1 MNKAIR
7 YSYFL
12 VLALCIV
19 YIVAAFIFGKNAVT
33 GHTQETGTQLVEPV
47 EANIL
52 DEKTTE
58 YVIMLPETDDK
69 DEVSLALEFFT
80 GHQYV
85 EVYAGE
91 TLIYSVSSEPSIFG
105 RSTGSRINMVELP
118 ANTEAVRVILQSVF
132 GKSKKAPE
140 FYYGDAAVIVHDIA
154 ESSFLD
160 TIMSLLIVAFGM
172 FLVVYWI
179 VSHKRMGQNRSA
191 LYFGLFSVMI
201 GMWAL
206 NESELI
212 RLIYTNRM
220 AGSLMAYLMLDLM
233 VVPFVQFVR
242 YFFEKEKSTL
252 CNLICSISIVETVL
266 LVALHMSGTLE
277 FKQTSWMIHGMM
289 LVALWY
295 MAFAVWERI
304 QKYGMD
310 RKVKVNTIAVVA
322 LLVSSVVDMAAYYA
336 NLQQTDVLG
345 KIGFFVYIL
354 LLGRESAADTLRKV
368 QEGEKAQDYLK
379 LAMTDVMT
387 GLLNRSAFE
396 DWEDTCTDMTDVMLV
411 TFDLNNL
418 KYCNDHMG
426 HAAGDEY
433 IIESANMINRIFG
446 AIGLCYRIGGDEF
459 CAVIRRAS
467 RLNID
472 KYLDSLREEQNR
484 YNEKSELI
492 KIHIAVGYAIY
503 QDSDAGIEETRSRAD
518 VSMYRN
524 KKLLKNQDG
533 DL

>member
-1 MNKAIR
+1 
-7 YSYFL
+7 
-12 VLALCIV
+12 
-19 YIVAAFIFGKNAVT
+19 
-33 GHTQETGTQLVEPV
+33 
-47 EANIL
+47 
-52 DEKTTE
+52 
-58 YVIMLPETDDK
+58 
-69 DEVSLALEFFT
+69 
-80 GHQYV
+80 
-85 EVYAGE
+85 
-91 TLIYSVSSEPSIFG
+91 
-105 RSTGSRINMVELP
+105 
-118 ANTEAVRVILQSVF
+118 
-132 GKSKKAPE
+132 
-140 FYYGDAAVIVHDIA
+140 
-154 ESSFLD
+154 
-160 TIMSLLIVAFGM
+160 
-172 FLVVYWI
+172 
-179 VSHKRMGQNRSA
+179 
-191 LYFGLFSVMI
+191 
-201 GMWAL
+201 
-206 NESELI
+206 
-212 RLIYTNRM
+212 
-220 AGSLMAYLMLDLM
+220 
-233 VVPFVQFVR
+233 VPFVQFVR

-252 CNLICSISIVETVL
+252 CNLICSISIAETVL

-345 KIGFFVYIL
+345 KIGFFVYIV

-472 KYLDSLREEQNR
+472 KYLDSLREEQDR

-518 VSMYRN
+518 VSMYHN
-524 KKLLKNQDG
+524 KKMLKNQDG

>member
-1 MNKAIR
+1 
-7 YSYFL
+7 
-12 VLALCIV
+12 
-19 YIVAAFIFGKNAVT
+19 
-33 GHTQETGTQLVEPV
+33 
-47 EANIL
+47 
-52 DEKTTE
+52 
-58 YVIMLPETDDK
+58 
-69 DEVSLALEFFT
+69 
-80 GHQYV
+80 
-85 EVYAGE
+85 
-91 TLIYSVSSEPSIFG
+91 
-105 RSTGSRINMVELP
+105 
-118 ANTEAVRVILQSVF
+118 
-132 GKSKKAPE
+132 
-140 FYYGDAAVIVHDIA
+140 
-154 ESSFLD
+154 
-160 TIMSLLIVAFGM
+160 
-172 FLVVYWI
+172 
-179 VSHKRMGQNRSA
+179 
-191 LYFGLFSVMI
+191 MI

-252 CNLICSISIVETVL
+252 CNLICLISIVETVL

-322 LLVSSVVDMAAYYA
+322 LLVSSVADMAAYYA

-345 KIGFFVYIL
+345 KIGFFVYIV
-354 LLGRESAADTLRKV
+354 LLGRESAWETLRKV

-472 KYLDSLREEQNR
+472 KYLDSLREEQDN
-484 YNEKSELI
+484 YNKKSELV
-492 KIHIAVGYAIY
+492 KIHIAVGYAVY
-503 QDSDAGIEETRSRAD
+503 RDSDADIEETRSRAD

-524 KKLLKNQDG
+524 KKMLKENG